1 VNEQKIQSRTSKKRC
16 IVFAAFLLLFAPIY
30 LPAYADESDNAEK
43 DWQELEVTAS
53 AYTIAEDETKRGHR
67 GLAAWGDRIKPGMRV
82 IAVSR
87 DLIKR
92 NLGHGARVKIEGL
105 PGIYHVRDKMHRR
118 WRNKIDIL
126 VPTKKQAFRWGK
138 RTVRIKWLADGE

>member
-1 VNEQKIQSRTSKKRC
+1 MLL
-16 IVFAAFLLLFAPIY
+16 ALAFG
-30 LPAYADESDNAEK
+30 PAQADEPDSENK

-53 AYTIAEDETKRGHR
+53 AYTLAEDETKRGNR
-67 GLAAWGDRIKPGMRV
+67 GLAAWGDIIKPSMRV

-92 NLGHGARVKIEGL
+92 NLGHGTRVRIEGL
-105 PGIYHVRDKMHRR
+105 PGVYHVRDKMHRR

-126 VPTKKQAFRWGK
+126 VPTKKQARKWGK
-138 RTVRIKWLADGE
+138 RTVKIRWLADDE